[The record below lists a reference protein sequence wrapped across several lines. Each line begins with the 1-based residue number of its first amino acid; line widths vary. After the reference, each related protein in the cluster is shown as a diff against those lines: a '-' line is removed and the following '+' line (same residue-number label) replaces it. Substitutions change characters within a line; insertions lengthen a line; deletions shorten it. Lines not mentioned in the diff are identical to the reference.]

1 MNSNGSAGIHTDL
14 AIGARFPHL
23 LWIGIGA
30 LGGGVLLLLLGST
43 GIYFATRRRAA

>member
-1 MNSNGSAGIHTDL
+1 MNPDGSACIRAEL

-30 LGGGVLLLLLGST
+30 LGGGALLSCSAASGST
-43 GIYFATRRRAA
+43 SPRHAA